1 MNMLGLDS
9 GLRKKRGGG
18 WRVEADTR
26 MKRTVVEVSHTSQLH
41 VCSA

>member
-9 GLRKKRGGG
+9 GLRKKRG